1 MSCIVTGIWT
11 WHCSSNIHMSCHDLL
26 DRSKEQI
33 EVANVKAGKPH
44 RFTNLF
50 MATAEV
56 EHYLDDTFWIYL
68 DVFFGIS
75 SMSHDISTSLW
86 THLSSDGA
94 LFKHP
99 CPGCTFVQIRPGWAC
114 ESFRVSLVQSGICES
129 EMARPQHHT
138 IWKLKIVRCR
148 TGLLH
153 HLCDSSVQIPFS
165 KNRLFL
171 SKQHN
176 QQTRYLLYYI
186 LTLPF
191 SLSSPSFPIKRT
203 FYLPHLPG
211 WRRCCAPRRK
221 ISKRRVDQQ
230 NDQSKPASMR
240 PYAQQNPQNGML
252 KIGFYSYL

>member
-1 MSCIVTGIWT
+1 MFFSESAAWVMIFQLLFERIFQVTA
-11 WHCSSNIHMSCHDLL
+11 HCSSILAQAAHLYKSVQDGRVNLSEWVWSSLAFVNQRWRGLNTIPFGSSRSCDAEQACCIICVIHLYKS
-26 DRSKEQI
+26 
-33 EVANVKAGKPH
+33 
-44 RFTNLF
+44 LF
-50 MATAEV
+50 
-56 EHYLDDTFWIYL
+56 
-68 DVFFGIS
+68 
-75 SMSHDISTSLW
+75 
-86 THLSSDGA
+86 
-94 LFKHP
+94 
-99 CPGCTFVQIRPGWAC
+99 Q
-114 ESFRVSLVQSGICES
+114 
-129 EMARPQHHT
+129 
-138 IWKLKIVRCR
+138 R
-148 TGLLH
+148 T
-153 HLCDSSVQIPFS
+153 DSSFQE
-165 KNRLFL
+165 
-171 SKQHN
+171 QHN

>member
-1 MSCIVTGIWT
+1 
-11 WHCSSNIHMSCHDLL
+11 
-26 DRSKEQI
+26 
-33 EVANVKAGKPH
+33 
-44 RFTNLF
+44 
-50 MATAEV
+50 
-56 EHYLDDTFWIYL
+56 
-68 DVFFGIS
+68 
-75 SMSHDISTSLW
+75 MSHDISTSLQ

-99 CPGCTFVQIRPGWAC
+99 CPGCTFVQVRPGSAC

-153 HLCDSSVQIPFS
+153 HLCDSSVQIRFVAKEQTLPF
-165 KNRLFL
+165 NTIN
-171 SKQHN
+171 KQD
-176 QQTRYLLYYI
+176 TFCTFLYYI

-191 SLSSPSFPIKRT
+191 SLSSPTT
-203 FYLPHLPG
+203 FHLPHLPG

-240 PYAQQNPQNGML
+240 PDAQQNITKFSFHVML
-252 KIGFYSYL
+252 KIGFLFIFIEHVCTV